1 MHSLR
6 CKSLRTL
13 STRDYTEITSESL
26 METSRSV
33 TLVVARMMSSKIR
46 KEVATMAKRKKASK
60 KAKRA
65 PKRKAAKKA
74 PKRRKAKKGKRK

>member
-1 MHSLR
+1 
-6 CKSLRTL
+6 
-13 STRDYTEITSESL
+13 

-46 KEVATMAKRKKASK
+46 KEVASMAKRKKAAK

-65 PKRKAAKKA
+65 PKRKAAK
-74 PKRRKAKKGKRK
+74 RRKAKKGKRK